1 LFEDETFNT
10 IRDKNN
16 KIDLFKFIDIINS
29 IWFNIIDKKLK
40 IEDLKNKTE
49 ENLIKIVKKFL
60 FDGYENMRQ
69 NIIDNLSEEELYSI
83 EKDIVLKTFDE
94 NWQLHIEKMTKL
106 RISSSMASYAQQN
119 PYQVYVEK
127 GSEHF
132 AELLKRISHNTI
144 KLIMSNYYGRKDLVI
159 DSQE

>member
-1 LFEDETFNT
+1 
-10 IRDKNN
+10 
-16 KIDLFKFIDIINS
+16 
-29 IWFNIIDKKLK
+29 
-40 IEDLKNKTE
+40 
-49 ENLIKIVKKFL
+49 
-60 FDGYENMRQ
+60 
-69 NIIDNLSEEELYSI
+69 
-83 EKDIVLKTFDE
+83 
-94 NWQLHIEKMTKL
+94 MTKL